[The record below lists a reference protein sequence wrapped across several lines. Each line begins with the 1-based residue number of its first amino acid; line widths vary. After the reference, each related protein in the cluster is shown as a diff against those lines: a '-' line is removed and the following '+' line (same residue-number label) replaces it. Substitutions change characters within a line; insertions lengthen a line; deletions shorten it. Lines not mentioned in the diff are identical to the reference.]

1 VKNLHLSLIFPAML
15 LVSCASD
22 SKKEK
27 SSPAEATK
35 HKSLEERFQSGGGRD
50 PNGFQQDSDGKLT
63 IKNAKRSPFEAKG
76 ESNMASKSFDKKA
89 YKSGDFSKKS
99 FWGNKEYDR
108 KAYTGNTDGSEF
120 QKSSKIA
127 EKGAR
132 ESSTT
137 AKIPEKYDT
146 NAYATDAA
154 REAGNAPIQ
163 KGTNDQFENKRDDFE
178 RPAIIDYREQRQM
191 SKAQATS
198 ILGR

>member
-1 VKNLHLSLIFPAML
+1 MKKLHLCLILPAFL
-15 LVSCASD
+15 FVSCASD

-27 SSPAEATK
+27 NSPAPETTGR
-35 HKSLEERFQSGGGRD
+35 KSLEERFQSGGRD
-50 PNGFQQDSDGKLT
+50 PNSFQQDSDGKLT

-108 KAYTGNTDGSEF
+108 KAYTGNTDGSEY
-120 QKSSKIA
+120 QKSTKIG

-137 AKIPEKYDT
+137 AKIPDNYNT
-146 NAYATDAA
+146 NAYTTNTA
-154 REAGNAPIQ
+154 REAGNSPIK
-163 KGTNDQFENKRDDFE
+163 KGENAQIENQRNDYE
-178 RPAIIDYREQRQM
+178 RPDIIDYREQRQM